1 MRPVGPIPRGLVA
14 TEGPSPQMDTQPA
27 PDPREQRPVEH
38 YFATIRD
45 VEEALERRLI
55 IGQAQGILM
64 ERLGLTPERAF
75 AYLNRASQQT
85 NTKLEKVAEQLVE
98 TRLLPRVN

>member
-1 MRPVGPIPRGLVA
+1 MSEVRKPV
-14 TEGPSPQMDTQPA
+14 D
-27 PDPREQRPVEH
+27 H
-38 YFATIRD
+38 YFKT
-45 VEEALERRLI
+45 VEDIETALEHRLV

-85 NTKLEKVAEQLVE
+85 NTKLHDVAAELVE
-98 TRLLPRVN
+98 TRLLPRTTGSP